1 MVWTSLDKIVRRNLL
16 EKGYPIH
23 FYAEFLFHA
32 ASCLRELTIDTL
44 KIINTILLPVNS
56 YSAIDLPTDF
66 MDDLSV
72 SIPVGGLLHPVPKRD
87 SISPLR
93 FIGPT
98 GTFTT
103 PPHPT
108 HNGGELFLGFNTNWL
123 FFWNIND
130 YGEPTG
136 RYFGATAEG
145 KMNGYKVVKERR
157 QIQLTQTFTSCDAV
171 LMYVSD
177 GQSADAATKIDVLAF
192 STIQAY
198 INWKRS
204 ANADNKDSAEA
215 RTYYNERRHL
225 VARLDDI
232 TITDIRDI
240 ILAAY
245 TASIK
250 N

>member
-1 MVWTSLDKIVRRNLL
+1 MIFTSLDAICRRNLL
-16 EKGYPIH
+16 EKGYPLH
-23 FYAEFLFHA
+23 FYPEFLFHA
-32 ASCLRELTIDTL
+32 STCLRELTIDTL
-44 KIINTILLPVNS
+44 KIINTVLLPVNS
-56 YSAIDLPTDF
+56 YNAIDLPTDF

-87 SISPLR
+87 SLNPLR

-103 PPHPT
+103 PPHPNNT
-108 HNGGELFLGFNTNWL
+108 SGEMFLGFNTNWL

-136 RYFGATAEG
+136 RYFGATGEG
-145 KMNGYKVVKERR
+145 KMNGYKLVKERR

-171 LMYVSD
+171 LMYISD
-177 GQSADAATKIDVLAF
+177 GQSSDAATKVDVMAF
-192 STIQAY
+192 ATITAF

-204 ANADNKDSAEA
+204 PNADNKDSPEA
-215 RTYYNERRHL
+215 RNFWNERRRL
-225 VARLDDI
+225 VAREDDL
-232 TITDIRDI
+232 TATDIRDI

-245 TASIK
+245 SAAMR